1 VAWPH
6 IDKVCCS
13 WSCSLGQLDRSSQH
27 FSGTKVL
34 MVALG
39 DSGVQFVYR
48 QRPTSRQLIRWSE
61 TTDTVATTTWP
72 PEKQLTV
79 FRDATTT
86 RILSAGG
93 LRVFL
98 KVCRLLCMRK
108 KVYFAE
114 TLHLVMHEKVGTL
127 APHVRVACGCSGTG
141 RTRALGQFRE
151 ASALTASFP
160 HQVR

>member
-48 QRPTSRQLIRWSE
+48 QRPTSRLLIWWSE
-61 TTDTVATTTWP
+61 TTNPVATTTWP
-72 PEKQLTV
+72 PEEKQL
-79 FRDATTT
+79 RDATTT
-86 RILSAGG
+86 RILPAGG
-93 LRVFL
+93 LRVVFEGL
-98 KVCRLLCMRK
+98 PSSLHAKESLLSGDSPLGDAR
-108 KVYFAE
+108 E
-114 TLHLVMHEKVGTL
+114 GW
-127 APHVRVACGCSGTG
+127 HVRSTCPSGLWMFRN
-141 RTRALGQFRE
+141 RT
-151 ASALTASFP
+151 
-160 HQVR
+160 H